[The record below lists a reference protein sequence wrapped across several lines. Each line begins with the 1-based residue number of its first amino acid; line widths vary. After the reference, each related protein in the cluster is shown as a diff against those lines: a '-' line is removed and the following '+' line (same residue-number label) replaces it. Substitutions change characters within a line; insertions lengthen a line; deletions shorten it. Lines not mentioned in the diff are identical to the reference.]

1 MKIVIIDNYD
11 SFTYNLAHLIKEL
24 GAEVTVYRNDEPEV
38 QALIDNADNI
48 EFDKIVLSPGPGIP
62 SEAGLLLDV
71 IRTFAGKKPML
82 GVCLGHQAIGEAF
95 GAKLTNLSD
104 VFHGVA
110 TEGTQFGKDPIFAGL
125 PKRIVMGRY
134 HSWVVSKDGLPECL
148 EVTAESDEGQIMA
161 LRHKTLD
168 IHGIQFH
175 PESVLTPE
183 GKTMIGNWLNA

>member
-11 SFTYNLAHLIKEL
+11 SFTYNLSHLVKEQ
-24 GAEVTVYRNDEPEV
+24 GAEVTVYRNDQFSLDE
-38 QALIDNADNI
+38 I
-48 EFDKIVLSPGPGIP
+48 EAYDKIILSPGPGIP

-71 IRTFAGKKPML
+71 IREYAGRKPIL

-95 GAKLTNLSD
+95 GGKLENLSE

-110 TEGTQFGKDPIFAGL
+110 TPCHITASDPLFLGL
-125 PKRIVMGRY
+125 ECDITIGRY
-134 HSWVVSKDGLPECL
+134 HSWVVSKEGFPACL

-161 LRHKTLD
+161 LRHKEYN

-183 GKTMIGNWLNA
+183 GKTIIQNFIDL